1 VATSNFFVQLND
13 AEESGIM
20 PDLFGDDDMYP
31 AMEGLD
37 DDLDRLGQVD
47 GSAEA
52 EAEASADAETEADT
66 TESEEP
72 AEDDVGEE
80 APDDEG
86 GETEDLAAA
95 TDEQLEED
103 GEAVDTSAT
112 PDDEGGDLD
121 TNDDSSDTDLTNTA
135 SDPLRSVAVKEAY
148 RTKFLKL
155 YTIIIDSVTTMNTF
169 TPEYTNS
176 ESKKYYR
183 LREQLNEL
191 KELIYIICTKKLS
204 AMTVDEVLRKY
215 SLCNMTYDAITNEMK
230 EFIEAYNR
238 QQKKAQT
245 KDRSERAKEG
255 ARRIASSLNYESI
268 SKRPNTT
275 K

>member
-1 VATSNFFVQLND
+1 MATSNFFAQFD
-13 AEESGIM
+13 EAEESAIM
-20 PDLFGDDDMYP
+20 PDLFDDSDDMTP

-37 DDLDRLGQVD
+37 DDLNQLGEVD

-52 EAEASADAETEADT
+52 EAEESEDTAEAEEPSEDTEASEE
-66 TESEEP
+66 ESE
-72 AEDDVGEE
+72 AEDTD
-80 APDDEG
+80 G

-103 GEAVDTSAT
+103 GESVDTSDT
-112 PDDEGGDLD
+112 PEGGADDLD

-148 RTKFLKL
+148 RSKFLKL
-155 YTIIIDSVTTMNTF
+155 YTTIDDSVVTMNTF

-176 ESKKYYR
+176 ESAKYYR

-191 KELIYIICTKKLS
+191 KELIYVLCTKKLS

-215 SLCNMTYDAITNEMK
+215 SLCNMTYDAITNEMQ

-245 KDRSERAKEG
+245 KSRSERAKEG
-255 ARRIASSLNYESI
+255 AKRIASSLNYESI